1 MKTPSRLIILL
12 AGLVLC
18 TVCGVLYA
26 WSIFVVPLEQAFGW
40 QRPETSLTFT
50 FMITFF
56 SLGMFAGG
64 KLLRFGPARAVQIG
78 GALLCVGLLWASRI
92 DSVIGL
98 YLSYGVVSGFGIGIV
113 NLVPAA
119 VCLRWYPERKGLVSG
134 LLTMALAL
142 GTLLFGTVG
151 AGWLIGK
158 VGVSST
164 FMALAVLFLGIIVLG
179 SLFLRM
185 PEAAPGKEE
194 GDGVGLR
201 DMLHTPSY
209 WMIWGWMLTIQIGG
223 LMIIGHIVP
232 YALECGLTAAQAG
245 LGMGVYAI
253 ANGVGRLF
261 FGYVH
266 DRFGR
271 AWGMGLDAVFMGCG
285 LVLLAVQLRMPTI
298 LVPKLPHRHTS
309 LLFFL
314 VSVGAC
320 LFVMGISGIY
330 TGFRLKLNL
339 SDVYGIRAEA
349 AAYDIPGLFAYV
361 LSWMTVI
368 LSVLILY
375 WLQKR
380 RYVAVGVL
388 VVVYLFY
395 YSISAQKSVFLFL
408 FLLLFCYLLY
418 RKWMYHWC
426 AGLLSLGVMGCWVLE
441 AGAQFLTPM
450 SLFVRRLMY
459 VPVQLSEV
467 YAQFFREHP
476 LNLFRDGIL
485 GKLSYDPVYSIKIPK
500 VIGEYMGTGSSA
512 NNGLVGDMYAN
523 LPVVLGVF
531 LMPLILVILFRLL
544 DAAARDIP
552 QKIYIGLCVFFA
564 MSFCNG
570 SWSTVLL
577 SGGFLMAC
585 IFLYLF
591 PVQKEEHVKNEQS

>member
-285 LVLLAVQLRMPTI
+285 LVLLAALPLWLLPDAEFGGADGQAEEAI
-298 LVPKLPHRHTS
+298 LELQPDYEPWFEPILEPASGEVES
-309 LLFFL
+309 LLFAL
-314 VSVGAC
+314 QAAIGAGVVG
-320 LFVMGISGIY
+320 F
-330 TGFRLKLNL
+330 
-339 SDVYGIRAEA
+339 
-349 AAYDIPGLFAYV
+349 
-361 LSWMTVI
+361 
-368 LSVLILY
+368 
-375 WLQKR
+375 
-380 RYVAVGVL
+380 
-388 VVVYLFY
+388 
-395 YSISAQKSVFLFL
+395 
-408 FLLLFCYLLY
+408 
-418 RKWMYHWC
+418 
-426 AGLLSLGVMGCWVLE
+426 
-441 AGAQFLTPM
+441 
-450 SLFVRRLMY
+450 
-459 VPVQLSEV
+459 
-467 YAQFFREHP
+467 
-476 LNLFRDGIL
+476 
-485 GKLSYDPVYSIKIPK
+485 
-500 VIGEYMGTGSSA
+500 
-512 NNGLVGDMYAN
+512 
-523 LPVVLGVF
+523 VLGRITKK
-531 LMPLILVILFRLL
+531 PEKR
-544 DAAARDIP
+544 
-552 QKIYIGLCVFFA
+552 
-564 MSFCNG
+564 
-570 SWSTVLL
+570 
-577 SGGFLMAC
+577 
-585 IFLYLF
+585 
-591 PVQKEEHVKNEQS
+591 EQG